1 MPKKNGRLSRRV
13 SSVIKDDM
21 LLIISL
27 MKRSGVN
34 RILALIAK
42 KPGLSVKELS
52 IALKIRKETTSV
64 HIRELLAKG
73 VIVKD
78 NKAGTPG
85 YAIRDEKNKHII
97 RAIDFALAEK

>member
-1 MPKKNGRLSRRV
+1 MPKKNGRLSCRV

-34 RILALIAK
+34 RILAMIAK

-78 NKAGTPG
+78 NRAG
-85 YAIRDEKNKHII
+85 YAISDEKNTHII